1 MTSENDSEQEKKT
14 SSNESKAPSTLLGFD
29 FGTKSIGVATGQM
42 ITATAQ
48 PLAAIKANDGI
59 PNWDTVATVI
69 KEWAPDLVVVG
80 LPLNMDGTEQAIT
93 QRAKKFGNR
102 LNGRFGVKVAFQ
114 DERLTTAS
122 AKEFIFER
130 GGFKALEKG
139 KVDSVSAALIL
150 ESWME
155 SYY

>member
-1 MTSENDSEQEKKT
+1 MTTE
-14 SSNESKAPSTLLGFD
+14 KAPQTLLGFD

-48 PLAAIKANDGI
+48 PIDAIKANDGI
-59 PNWDTVATVI
+59 PNWDTVEKVI
-69 KEWAPDLVVVG
+69 KEWQPDLVVVG

-93 QRAKKFGNR
+93 QRAKKFANR
-102 LNGRFGVKVAFQ
+102 LNGRFGVKIALQ

-130 GGFKALEKG
+130 GGYKALDKG
-139 KVDSVSAALIL
+139 KIDSVSAALIL

-155 SYY
+155 SYYA

>member
-1 MTSENDSEQEKKT
+1 MTDN
-14 SSNESKAPSTLLGFD
+14 KAPNTLLGFD

-48 PLAAIKANDGI
+48 PIAAIKANDGI
-59 PNWDTVATVI
+59 PNWNTVEQVI
-69 KEWAPDLVVVG
+69 TDWQPDLVVIG
-80 LPLNMDGTEQAIT
+80 LPLNMDGSEQHIT

-102 LNGRFGVKVAFQ
+102 LNGRFGVNIAFQ

-122 AKEFIFER
+122 AKEFIFSH
-130 GGFKALEKG
+130 GGYKALEKG
-139 KVDSVSAALIL
+139 KIDSVSAALIL

-155 SYY
+155 SFYD

>member
-1 MTSENDSEQEKKT
+1 MTI
-14 SSNESKAPSTLLGFD
+14 SSLLGFD

-59 PNWDTVATVI
+59 PNWDIIEKVI
-69 KEWAPDLVVVG
+69 NEWKPDLVVVG
-80 LPLNMDGTEQAIT
+80 LPLNMDGTKQPIT
-93 QRAKKFGNR
+93 QRAEKFANR
-102 LNGRFGVKVAFQ
+102 LNGRFGVKIAMQ

-130 GGFKALEKG
+130 GGFKSLTKG

-155 SYY
+155 NHL

>member
-1 MTSENDSEQEKKT
+1 MTKKT
-14 SSNESKAPSTLLGFD
+14 ETPSTLLGFD

-48 PLAAIKANDGI
+48 PLAAVKANDGI
-59 PNWDTVATVI
+59 PNWNIVEKVI
-69 KEWAPDLVVVG
+69 TDWKPDLVIVG

-93 QRAKKFGNR
+93 QRAKKFANR
-102 LNGRFGVKVAFQ
+102 LNGRFGVKVALQ

-122 AKEFIFER
+122 AKEFIFTH
-130 GGFKALEKG
+130 GGYKALNKG
-139 KVDSVSAALIL
+139 KIDSVSAALIL

-155 SYY
+155 CYYH

>member
-1 MTSENDSEQEKKT
+1 MTENKPP
-14 SSNESKAPSTLLGFD
+14 KALLGFD

-48 PLAAIKANDGI
+48 PINAIKANDGI
-59 PNWDTVATVI
+59 PNWKTVENVI
-69 KEWAPDLVVVG
+69 KEWQPDLVIVG
-80 LPLNMDGTEQAIT
+80 LPLNMDGSEQAIT

-102 LNGRFGVKVAFQ
+102 LNGRFGVKVSFQ

-130 GGFKALEKG
+130 GGFKALDKG
-139 KVDSVSAALIL
+139 KIDSVSAALIL

-155 SYY
+155 NYY

>member
-1 MTSENDSEQEKKT
+1 MSTT
-14 SSNESKAPSTLLGFD
+14 ESTDTPTIKVPKTLLGFD
-29 FGTKSIGVATGQM
+29 FGTKSIGVSTGQM

-48 PLAAIKANDGI
+48 PIAAIKANDGI
-59 PNWDTVATVI
+59 PNWDIVEAVLN
-69 KEWAPDLVVVG
+69 EWKPDLVVIG

-102 LNGRFGVKVAFQ
+102 LAGRFGAKIVFQ

-122 AKEFIFER
+122 AKEFIFDR
-130 GGFKALEKG
+130 GGYKALEKG
-139 KVDSVSAALIL
+139 KIDSVSAALIL

-155 SYY
+155 NYYQ

>member
-1 MTSENDSEQEKKT
+1 MTDEIAKN
-14 SSNESKAPSTLLGFD
+14 KAPQSLLGFD

-48 PLAAIKANDGI
+48 PINAIKANDGI
-59 PNWDTVATVI
+59 PNWDTVEKVI
-69 KEWAPDLVVVG
+69 AEWQPDLVVVG
-80 LPLNMDGTEQAIT
+80 LPLNMDGTEQPIT
-93 QRAKKFGNR
+93 QRAKKFANR
-102 LNGRFGVKVAFQ
+102 LNGRFGVKTALQ

-130 GGFKALEKG
+130 GGFKALDKG

-155 SYY
+155 SYYD